1 MRRCF
6 THETAIHTTRDGS
19 IALRA
24 RGSRVAWLRGLR
36 GWLERRGFN
45 TRVPV
50 TWNRLW
56 VLMWVYFSVGLLTA
70 VFYVSF
76 WTWLLLALLFF
87 GVPEAI
93 GIRARGDAFPP
104 LTHVIRHFLPNYVA
118 FPLIYGLFGAIAA
131 RWMEFP
137 RPWPLGALLAL
148 LGWLTDHFQ
157 ATYFDPDP
165 GGVLTPQAMEA
176 IDRSRETA

>member
-1 MRRCF
+1 M
-6 THETAIHTTRDGS
+6 
-19 IALRA
+19 
-24 RGSRVAWLRGLR
+24 VWLRGPR
-36 GWLERRGFN
+36 GWLEGRGFN

-56 VLMWVYFSVGLLTA
+56 VLMWAFFSVGLLTV

-76 WTWLLLALLFF
+76 WPWLVLALLFF

-93 GIRARGDAFPP
+93 GIRARGDALPP

-157 ATYFDPDP
+157 VTYFDPDP
-165 GGVLTPQAMEA
+165 GGVLTPQAVEA
-176 IDRSRETA
+176 IDRSREMA